1 MDFGNHMN
9 VAYVQKALAAR
20 FGVQLVIDRVVARNI
35 AAGLAAKAS
44 VFFATDGQLYCL
56 VYGPSRLLLGD
67 VKKIA
72 VRIGLRAETFFP
84 PRGQPDYFDEF
95 GRQKFREIFPG
106 FGRIT
111 DRDIMYYRTL
121 APYNPALILVD
132 EVKDG
137 HIYQADSDARS
148 GWRVAAKC
156 QYHRGEVK

>member
-1 MDFGNHMN
+1 MDFGNHMD

-67 VKKIA
+67 IKKIA

-84 PRGQPDYFDEF
+84 PEVSRDLPRIWAHHRSRHYVLSHACAIQPSPHS
-95 GRQKFREIFPG
+95 R
-106 FGRIT
+106 
-111 DRDIMYYRTL
+111 
-121 APYNPALILVD
+121 
-132 EVKDG
+132 
-137 HIYQADSDARS
+137 
-148 GWRVAAKC
+148 
-156 QYHRGEVK
+156 

>member
-1 MDFGNHMN
+1 MDFGNHMD

-72 VRIGLRAETFFP
+72 VRIAHHRSRHYVLSHPCAI
-84 PRGQPDYFDEF
+84 QPSSHS
-95 GRQKFREIFPG
+95 R
-106 FGRIT
+106 
-111 DRDIMYYRTL
+111 
-121 APYNPALILVD
+121 
-132 EVKDG
+132 
-137 HIYQADSDARS
+137 
-148 GWRVAAKC
+148 
-156 QYHRGEVK
+156 

>member
-1 MDFGNHMN
+1 MDFGNHMD

-67 VKKIA
+67 VKKIT

-84 PRGQPDYFDEF
+84 PRGQPEYFDEF
-95 GRQKFREIFPG
+95 
-106 FGRIT
+106 
-111 DRDIMYYRTL
+111 
-121 APYNPALILVD
+121 
-132 EVKDG
+132 
-137 HIYQADSDARS
+137 
-148 GWRVAAKC
+148 AKW
-156 QYHRGEVK
+156 